1 MSFPQSDRRPRILLV
16 LIAISIAGWVVLG
29 AVDRFTAK
37 EMLRIHEEALLEQAK
52 VLSSV
57 WSHLP
62 AFEKIAAETGTEQR
76 QTLKPSAVRPSGDR
90 SKAQLRAQG
99 RL

>member
-1 MSFPQSDRRPRILLV
+1 MSFPPPDRRPRILLV
-16 LIAISIAGWVVLG
+16 LIAMSIAGWVVLG

-57 WSHLP
+57 WSQLT
-62 AFEKIAAETGTEQR
+62 AFEKIAAETSSDQR
-76 QTLKPSAVRPSGDR
+76 DALKPSALSPSGDR
-90 SKAQLRAQG
+90 S
-99 RL
+99 